1 MSKNLENIP
10 VQSYSADSIKVLK
23 GLDAVR
29 KRPGMYIG
37 DTDDGSGLH
46 HMVFE
51 VVDNA
56 IDEALAGHCQNISVC
71 MNKDNSITVEDDG
84 RGIPVDMHKGEKMSA
99 AEVIMTQLHA
109 GGKFDHESYKVSGG
123 LHGVGVSV
131 VNALSEKLELNI
143 FRDGKEYL
151 ISFKNGNSIKPL
163 KEIGKTKKKGT
174 KITFLPSKEI
184 FSSTKFSSVILQKRM
199 RELAFLNKG
208 ISIIL
213 TDKTGAK
220 SKEYINK
227 YEGGILEF
235 VKYINQKKPQLVNK
249 NEIAVF
255 KKPIFV
261 TAEKSK
267 VVIECS
273 FEWNS
278 GYSED
283 VLAFTNNIHQKDGG
297 THLLGF
303 RSALTRVINKYA
315 NDKNLG
321 KKNKVTIS
329 GDDIKEGL
337 VAVLSI
343 KMPDP
348 KFSSQT
354 KDKLVSSEIRL
365 IVESVVNERVST
377 WFDQN
382 PSVTKNILEKILQ
395 AAIARDVARK
405 ARDSVRRKGT
415 FELSGLPGKLADC
428 QISKREGT
436 ELYIVE
442 GDSAGGSAKQGRSR
456 KYQAVLPLRGKILN
470 TYVKNK
476 SKPNGIHNDYATKA
490 LAKMMSS
497 NEVVTLINAL
507 GTGSKDF
514 NIENLRYDK
523 IIIMTDADVDGSH
536 IRTLL
541 LTFFN
546 NSPFN
551 QLIENGHLYLAQ
563 PPLFKVTKGT
573 KSSYIKDE
581 KSLEEHILKIS
592 DKNAKNLKKGSS
604 EFHKFMEEQRQ
615 KLTIQRFKGLG
626 EMNPEELWQTTLNP
640 ENRTLLRVR
649 YSKDTKEKS
658 KDDQKLIDILMG
670 DDVAPRRD
678 FITSNALEVAN
689 LDI

>member
-1 MSKNLENIP
+1 MSKNLEKIP
-10 VQSYSADSIKVLK
+10 PQSYSADSIKVLK

-56 IDEALAGHCQNISVC
+56 IDEALAGHCNNISII

-109 GGKFDHESYKVSGG
+109 GGKFDHDSYKVSGG

-143 FRDGKEYL
+143 FRDEKEYL
-151 ISFKNGNSIKPL
+151 ISFKNGNSIKAL

-184 FSSTKFSSVILQKRM
+184 FTSTKFSSAILQKRM

-213 TDKTGAK
+213 TDSTTAK
-220 SKEYINK
+220 PKEYINK
-227 YEGGILEF
+227 YEGGIIEF
-235 VKYINQKKPQLVNK
+235 VKYINQKKPQLINK
-249 NEIAVF
+249 NEIAIF
-255 KKPIFV
+255 KKPIFI
-261 TAEKSK
+261 TAEKNN
-267 VVIECS
+267 VLIECS
-273 FEWNS
+273 FEWNA

-365 IVESVVNERVST
+365 IVENVVNERVAT

-470 TYVKNK
+470 TYVNNKNR
-476 SKPNGIHNDYATKA
+476 PNGVSNDYATKV

-546 NSPFN
+546 NFPFN
-551 QLIENGHLYLAQ
+551 KLIENGHLYLAQ

-573 KSSYIKDE
+573 KSAYIKDE
-581 KSLEEHILKIS
+581 KSLEEYILKIS
-592 DKNAKNLKKGSS
+592 EKIGKNVKKGSL
-604 EFHKFMEEQRQ
+604 EFTKFMEEQRQ
-615 KLTIQRFKGLG
+615 KLSIQRFKGLG

-640 ENRTLLRVR
+640 ENRTLLRVQ
-649 YSKDTKEKS
+649 YSKETKEKS
-658 KDDQKLIDILMG
+658 KDDQKIIDILMG
-670 DDVAPRRD
+670 DDVAPRKE